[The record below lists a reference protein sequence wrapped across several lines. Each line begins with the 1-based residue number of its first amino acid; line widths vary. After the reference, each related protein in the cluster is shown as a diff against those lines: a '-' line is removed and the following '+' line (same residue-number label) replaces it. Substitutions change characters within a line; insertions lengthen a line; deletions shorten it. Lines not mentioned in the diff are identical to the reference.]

1 MNTMKAVVVRKPN
14 DYSVATVPK
23 PVAPE
28 GGLLLKVEACG
39 LCGSDLRMLR
49 SGHDAITFPWIVGHE
64 ICGSVVD
71 IGPSYTASWNIGDRL
86 SVGPL
91 AYCGVCDFCTSGR
104 YELCENQREIGK
116 HWPGGFAEYVAIPEP
131 CVKLGNIQRVPES
144 MESIH
149 ATIVEPVSSC
159 VNGQEKAEVTIGDT
173 VVIFGAGPIGCIHIA
188 LARARG
194 AFRIYVI
201 DVSQHRL
208 DMVSVFQPDDS
219 INATEIEPVDFVLK
233 HTGGKGADVI
243 IVATPAPTATIQAL
257 QMARKGG
264 RILQF
269 GGMAQQESKPSIDIN
284 LIHYRGLSLIG
295 ITTFGPKHNQIAM
308 QLVQMGRIPAE
319 KLITHTFPLQEF
331 VQGSKIALE
340 GKSLKTV
347 FIP

>member
-1 MNTMKAVVVRKPN
+1 VNTMKAVVVRKPN
-14 DYSVATVPK
+14 DYIVTEVATPAVPK
-23 PVAPE
+23 

-49 SGHDAITFPWIVGHE
+49 SGHDAITLPWIIGHE

-71 IGPSYTASWNIGDRL
+71 IGQDYATSWNRGERL

-116 HWPGGFAEYVAIPEP
+116 HWPGGFAEYLAIPEP
-131 CVKLGNIQRVPES
+131 CVKLGNIQRVPQH
-144 MESIH
+144 MESTH

-173 VVIFGAGPIGCIHIA
+173 VVIFGSGPIGCIHIS

-201 DVSQHRL
+201 DISQHRL
-208 DMVSVFQPDDS
+208 DMVSAFQPDET
-219 INATEIEPVDFVLK
+219 INASEVDPVDLVLK
-233 HTGGKGADVI
+233 LTGGKGADVI
-243 IVATPAPTATIQAL
+243 IVATPAPTATVEAL

-269 GGMAQQESKPSIDIN
+269 GGMAQQESKPNIDIN

-295 ITTFGPKHNQIAM
+295 LTTFGPKHNQIAM
-308 QLVQMGRIPAE
+308 QLVQSGRIPAE
-319 KLITHTFPLQEF
+319 KLITHTFPLREF
-331 VQGSKIALE
+331 VQGARIALE
-340 GKSLKTV
+340 GKALKTV
-347 FIP
+347 FVP